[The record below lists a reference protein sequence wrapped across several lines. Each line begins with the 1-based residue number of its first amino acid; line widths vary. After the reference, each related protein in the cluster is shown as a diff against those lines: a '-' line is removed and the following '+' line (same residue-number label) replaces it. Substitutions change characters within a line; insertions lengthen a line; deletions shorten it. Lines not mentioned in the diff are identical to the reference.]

1 MIRFILNNRL
11 IETKKPEG
19 TVLLDFL
26 RYEMHLMGT
35 KSGCREGDCGACT
48 VLAGQLNK
56 DGQVVYKSIL
66 SCLTPLINVAGLHI
80 VTIEGINKEGI
91 TPVQKVMVDNGATQC
106 GFCTPGF
113 IMSLTGYSISENKPT
128 YDKSKNAISGNICRC
143 TGYKS
148 IEKAAGQLNEILEKK
163 DTHHPLEW
171 LIKENFLPEWFIDI
185 PERLKKIKPES
196 TNEKKGVIVGGGT
209 DLFVQKARKL
219 IDTPINSVFIN
230 KSELKTIICDSGKC
244 FLGGAVTPSEIIDN
258 STLKKS
264 FPDLKTYFNLI
275 SSEPVRNMGT
285 IAGNIV
291 NASPIAD
298 LTIFFMS
305 QDANLHIKSDNGD
318 KRLINLRD
326 FYTGYKQF
334 QLDESEIIEQISF
347 DLPNENTYFNFEKV
361 SKRKH
366 LDIASVN
373 SAMRLEVNN
382 NKIEKVF
389 LATGGVFPY
398 PFYASKTCTF
408 LEGKQPGESVLKE
421 ALNIFS
427 KEIKPIS
434 DIRGDKDYKSFLAE
448 QLIIAHFTRFF
459 PGVFSVASLL
469 QQRIKK

>member
-11 IETKKPEG
+11 IETEKPDG

-48 VLAGQLNK
+48 VLAGQLNTK
-56 DGQVVYKSIL
+56 DQIVYKSIL
-66 SCLTPLINVAGLHI
+66 SCLTPLINVNGLHI
-80 VTIEGINKEGI
+80 VTIEGINKEEI
-91 TPVQKVMVDNGATQC
+91 TPVQKVMIDNGGTQC

-128 YDKSKNAISGNICRC
+128 FDKSKDAISGNICRC

-148 IEKAAGQLNEILEKK
+148 IEKAAGQLSDILEKK
-163 DTHHPLEW
+163 DNSHPLEW

-185 PERLKKIKPES
+185 PERLKKIKQKS
-196 TNEKKGVIVGGGT
+196 TIEKKGIIVGGGT
-209 DLFVQKARKL
+209 DLFVQKARQL
-219 IDTPINSVFIN
+219 INSSIQSVYN
-230 KSELKTIICDSGKC
+230 SPKLKTIVIDSGKC
-244 FLGGAVTPSEIIDN
+244 FLGGAVTPSEIMNN
-258 STLKKS
+258 SILKKS
-264 FPDLKTYFNLI
+264 IPNLKDYFNLI

-298 LTIFFMS
+298 LTIFFLAM
-305 QDANLHIKSDNGD
+305 NTMLHLKSNSGD
-318 KRLINLRD
+318 KRVINLRD
-326 FYTGYKQF
+326 FYTGYKEF
-334 QLDESEIIEQISF
+334 NLDEYEIIEKLSF
-347 DLPNENTYFNFEKV
+347 DLPNKNTYFNFEKV

-373 SAMRLEVNN
+373 SAMRLEMNN
-382 NKIEKVF
+382 NKIKNAF

-398 PFYASKTCTF
+398 PFYASKTCAF
-408 LEGKQPGESVLKE
+408 LEGQQPNELVLKK
-421 ALNIFS
+421 ALYIFS
-427 KEIKPIS
+427 DEIKPIS
-434 DIRGDKDYKSFLAE
+434 DIRGDKGYKSFLAE

-459 PGVFSVASLL
+459 PNAFSVTSLL